1 MNRRRFRSRRLLIG
15 LSTACLLATV
25 AGWIAS
31 CFYRAHVLYGASSWH
46 VSAIFDRGSA
56 VILLDTTPTKP
67 DMQQLKIIDVRTH
80 AAIAQRAIELGV
92 DPAIFPKYNYG
103 FFAPWSD
110 SSEFPNQIVVGIPAW
125 VPALAFGLPTA
136 LAYWRMRRLKDRDGC
151 RVCGYNLTGN
161 VTGRCPECGTEVLA
175 A

>member
-67 DMQQLKIIDVRTH
+67 EMQRLKIIDMRSH
-80 AAIAQRAIELGV
+80 AAIAKRAIELGI
-92 DPAIFPKYNYG
+92 DPSSFPNYNHG
-103 FFAPWSD
+103 FFAPWVD
-110 SSEFPNQIVVGIPAW
+110 NSEYPTQLIVGVPAW
-125 VPALAFGLPTA
+125 IPVLVFGLPVA
-136 LAYWRMRRLKDRDGC
+136 LGYWHKRRSLRGDGC

-161 VTGRCPECGTEVLA
+161 VTGRCPECGGKVA
-175 A
+175 VS